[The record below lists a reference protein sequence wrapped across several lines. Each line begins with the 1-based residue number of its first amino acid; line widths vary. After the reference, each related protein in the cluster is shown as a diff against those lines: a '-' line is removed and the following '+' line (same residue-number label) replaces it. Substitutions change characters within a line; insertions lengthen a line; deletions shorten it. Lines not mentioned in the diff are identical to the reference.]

1 MKRIAV
7 ALIGLLVAVGVFACN
22 ASAQE
27 SAGSEEADKLHTQV
41 VELFHE
47 KKFKEALPLAKR
59 AVELREKTLGL
70 SNEKTLASLKNL
82 AAVYSEMKKT
92 GDAVAVREKVLE
104 AEESLYGVL
113 SIKLSDNLSK
123 LGWANVHN
131 RDYNNAE
138 KAFRRNL
145 QVKETAWGTESKELL
160 PALNDLALFSKR
172 KNEFESSIGYLKRM
186 VAIIEKQDSNSLD
199 LAESLADCSA
209 ILRQLKKTAEADEY
223 LARAKAIYTSPAN
236 LTDLGQTAM
245 LQSHA
250 LQSYATAKTA
260 PPYPLEAKQV
270 RAQGSVEVLVET
282 NEAGTVTSA
291 KAISGRNELRKAAE
305 EAAKQWRFANP
316 VINGKTIRVRGILTF
331 NFAIQ

>member
-160 PALNDLALFSKR
+160 PALNDLAL
-172 KNEFESSIGYLKRM
+172 
-186 VAIIEKQDSNSLD
+186 
-199 LAESLADCSA
+199 
-209 ILRQLKKTAEADEY
+209 
-223 LARAKAIYTSPAN
+223 
-236 LTDLGQTAM
+236 
-245 LQSHA
+245 
-250 LQSYATAKTA
+250 
-260 PPYPLEAKQV
+260 
-270 RAQGSVEVLVET
+270 
-282 NEAGTVTSA
+282 
-291 KAISGRNELRKAAE
+291 
-305 EAAKQWRFANP
+305 
-316 VINGKTIRVRGILTF
+316 
-331 NFAIQ
+331 